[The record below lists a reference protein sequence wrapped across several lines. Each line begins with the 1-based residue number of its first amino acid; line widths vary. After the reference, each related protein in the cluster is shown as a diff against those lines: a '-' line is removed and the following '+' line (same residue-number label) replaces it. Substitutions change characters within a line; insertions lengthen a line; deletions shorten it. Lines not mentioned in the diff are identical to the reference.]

1 MQAYRVE
8 TVLQQ
13 DGMLTLSNLPLQ
25 AGASVEVII
34 LVQPPASRR
43 ANQYPLRG
51 TPITYLNPTEPVAQS
66 DWEVLQFYELGG

>member
-25 AGASVEVII
+25 AGAAVEVII
-34 LVQPPASRR
+34 LVQPPAPHR
-43 ANQYPLRG
+43 ANPYPLRG
-51 TPITYLNPTEPVAQS
+51 APITYVNPTEPVAHT
-66 DWEVLQFYELGG
+66 DWEVLQ

>member
-13 DGMLTLSNLPLQ
+13 DGMLTLGNLPLP

-43 ANQYPLRG
+43 ANPYPLRG
-51 TPITYLNPTEPVAQS
+51 TPITYVNPTEPVAQT
-66 DWEVLQFYELGG
+66 DWEVLQ

>member
-25 AGASVEVII
+25 AGAAVEVII
-34 LVQPPASRR
+34 LVQPTAPQR
-43 ANQYPLRG
+43 ANPYPLRG
-51 TPITYLNPTEPVAQS
+51 APITYVNPTEPVAQT
-66 DWEVLQFYELGG
+66 DWEVL